1 MIKVQLN
8 LEIDTDMH
16 DATRIL
22 ETITDQASQI
32 DKIKIVYVK
41 AEDKYAIIKS
51 QAKTTTQFG

>member
-51 QAKTTTQFG
+51 